1 MLVVLLD
8 PLDHQVLLVLLE
20 LVEQLDLLVRLV
32 PLVTQELEVA

>member
-1 MLVVLLD
+1 VLVVLLD